1 LRKFLFFRFECCKVF
16 DEIMSD
22 ILFWILAAVLV
33 GDIGAIIVCFGCLK
47 HQLHFTDVEN
57 YVLSG
62 GNFVKA
68 SGECSE

>member
-1 LRKFLFFRFECCKVF
+1 
-16 DEIMSD
+16 MSD
-22 ILFWILAAVLV
+22 IIFWILAAVLV
-33 GDIGAIIVCFGCLK
+33 GDIGAIIVCFWCLK